1 MIGEKNDVLKFRDNL
16 EKDVFYNVSEDSK
29 SFTIYTNDFVLNKI
43 GPGEIKKEDL
53 FPGSGATL
61 KAFYPEKYN
70 FFHQYELRHSH
81 DPFKGI

>member
-1 MIGEKNDVLKFRDNL
+1 MFEINPNL
-16 EKDVFYNVSEDSK
+16 
-29 SFTIYTNDFVLNKI
+29 
-43 GPGEIKKEDL
+43 EIKKEEL

-81 DPFKGI
+81 DPFKGLFDP